1 MLHGS
6 VAHVDVHG
14 EFMLWVTT
22 DSAWQ
27 MWSVL
32 YAEAVECMS
41 SVESVYGMLE
51 CQLCCELLVLL
62 NMHGT

>member
-6 VAHVDVHG
+6 VVRVDVHG
-14 EFMLWVTT
+14 EVMLWVTT

-27 MWSVL
+27 MCL

-41 SVESVYGMLE
+41 SAESVRYVGVSVML
-51 CQLCCELLVLL
+51 
-62 NMHGT
+62 

>member
-1 MLHGS
+1 MLMCM
-6 VAHVDVHG
+6 G
-14 EFMLWVTT
+14 EVMLWVTT

-41 SVESVYGMLE
+41 SAESVRHVGVSAML
-51 CQLCCELLVLL
+51 
-62 NMHGT
+62 